1 MFRHN
6 RKIDR
11 SYKKPFFSR
20 KQNLGRL
27 YFVVVMLILI
37 FALPIVAIWQEDA
50 IQEQVLLNIGVAPTA
65 TPFAGERAA
74 MAEDYYRAGDMAN
87 AARYYLM
94 AVEQQPQNI
103 SYLYEYGLV
112 LIELDR
118 SEEAVTIGE
127 QMIELDAND
136 PRGYALKANAIAW
149 TNPTEAIP
157 TALTG
162 TEVDYDFPPLH
173 GALATAYTRIGRY
186 TEALREGDLA
196 VRLDVDMNDPNV
208 HRSYSLPLIY
218 TSNYQE
224 AIHQLE
230 IAIGI
235 NPNLVG
241 PYFELAALYRSPA
254 INQPEVSVA
263 IFYEI
268 LRLQPS
274 NARAYLRLC
283 ETYAAAGLF
292 QDAEA
297 FCDAALD
304 IDPNYASAHRM
315 RGQLRYSR
323 RNYEGA
329 IESFQVCLLLYAEQ
343 ELGRDLVNPV
353 EVENNPNN
361 VDLRAIENSIDL
373 DSLDL
378 NGLEIECI
386 YVRGLAHY
394 FLARGDNCDLAWDW
408 LNRALNHPESIESVK
423 TNILLG
429 LENVTINCPGY
440 SGRTL
445 PTPLP
450 PTSIPPTP
458 IGGF

>member
-1 MFRHN
+1 MFHHN

-11 SYKKPFFSR
+11 SYNKPFFNR
-20 KQNLGRL
+20 KRSYGRL
-27 YFVVVMLILI
+27 YFVLFMLGLI
-37 FALPIVAIWQEDA
+37 FAVPIVAFWQEQT
-50 IQEQVLLNIGVAPTA
+50 IQEQVLLNLGYAPTA

-74 MAEDYYRAGDMAN
+74 IAQDYYREGDMAN
-87 AARYYLM
+87 AALYYEL

-103 SYLYEYGLV
+103 NYLYEYGIV

-118 SEEAVTIGE
+118 LDDAVTVGE
-127 QMIELDAND
+127 QIISIDPED

-162 TEVDYDFPPLH
+162 TEVDYNFAPLH

-196 VRLDVDMNDPNV
+196 VRLDPNDPNV
-208 HRSYSLPLIY
+208 RRSFSLPLIY
-218 TSNYQE
+218 TNNYQE
-224 AIHQLE
+224 AIQQLSQA
-230 IAIGI
+230 IAI

-241 PYFELAALYRSPA
+241 PYFELAALYRSRSIA
-254 INQPEVSVA
+254 LPEYSVA
-263 IFYEI
+263 IFYKV
-268 LRLQPS
+268 LQLQPD

-292 QDAEA
+292 QEAEA
-297 FCDAALD
+297 FCDSALE

-329 IESFQVCLLLYAEQ
+329 IESFQTCLLLYAE
-343 ELGRDLVNPV
+343 EETGRDLIDPV
-353 EVENNPNN
+353 EAENEANYDYNAYERQF
-361 VDLRAIENSIDL
+361 DLNSI
-373 DSLDL
+373 DL
-378 NGLEIECI
+378 NGLEIECL

-394 FLARGDNCDLAWDW
+394 FLANGDNCELAWTW
-408 LNRALNHPESIESVK
+408 LNRALNHPESVDSVQ
-423 TNILLG
+423 TNILQG
-429 LENVTINCPGY
+429 LSNIKTNCPGF
-440 SGRTL
+440 SDRTL

-450 PTSIPPTP
+450 PTAIPPTP